1 MTFAFAAAPTA
12 PNIRHDLLDALR
24 GFALA
29 GVLLVNI
36 VTLSLYEL
44 LPAPVRA
51 GCLAS
56 WRPGGSAGGAAD
68 EPAGKRL
75 SVRRMASTE
84 RP

>member
-51 GCLAS
+51 S
-56 WRPGGSAGGAAD
+56 
-68 EPAGKRL
+68 
-75 SVRRMASTE
+75 
-84 RP
+84 